1 MSGNLLDLAHRLLH
15 ALDGGLRPPAER
27 RAPEARLELPVVA
40 QRGRLDLAHSPA
52 LSSRSISVGFRSC
65 CVRSTPSR
73 CRKSDP
79 SVREAR
85 SRRSTRRATA
95 SSYLFDCLVEINSST
110 CLQAL
115 ACRPASSSRYLAR
128 AAATWRSRSALSLA
142 ALSAAMRWPS
152 RVARSASLSSSATF
166 R

>member
-1 MSGNLLDLAHRLLH
+1 MACDLLDLAHRLLH

-52 LSSRSISVGFRSC
+52 LSSRSISAGFRSC
-65 CVRSTPSR
+65 CARSTPSR

-95 SSYLFDCLVEINSST
+95 ASYLLGCLVDTNSSPG
-110 CLQAL
+110 LQA
-115 ACRPASSSRYLAR
+115 AVCMP
-128 AAATWRSRSALSLA
+128 
-142 ALSAAMRWPS
+142 
-152 RVARSASLSSSATF
+152 
-166 R
+166 